1 METRGSVNCGGARGE
16 GSCSNAYGCDG
27 KNADSDAA
35 KMAGV
40 RGWRVGVAGRLEG
53 SKRPRTHHDDDRQL
67 MPTGAGYRSRTF
79 KRHDEKTV
87 GQPHHNLPL

>member
-35 KMAGV
+35 KMAWV

-53 SKRPRTHHDDDRQL
+53 SKRPRT
-67 MPTGAGYRSRTF
+67 P
-79 KRHDEKTV
+79 
-87 GQPHHNLPL
+87 P

>member
-27 KNADSDAA
+27 KNADSDAT

-40 RGWRVGVAGRLEG
+40 RGWQVGGGWTAAKDRGPTTTTIG
-53 SKRPRTHHDDDRQL
+53 S
-67 MPTGAGYRSRTF
+67 
-79 KRHDEKTV
+79 
-87 GQPHHNLPL
+87 